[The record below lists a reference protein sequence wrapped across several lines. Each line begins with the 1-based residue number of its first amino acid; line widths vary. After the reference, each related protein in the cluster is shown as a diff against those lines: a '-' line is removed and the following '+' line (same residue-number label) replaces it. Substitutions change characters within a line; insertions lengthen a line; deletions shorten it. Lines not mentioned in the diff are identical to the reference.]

1 LADTD
6 DLVIFR
12 KHYDFTLYFYPV
24 IDNFPKREKFA
35 MCTKLKNKLYRIMD
49 LIIDANETQG
59 SKIRFLDRID
69 DELKKLKVQIRL
81 AKDMHYLSIRKHK
94 IVVKKID
101 EIGRLLGGWIK
112 SCKNKK

>member
-1 LADTD
+1 
-6 DLVIFR
+6 
-12 KHYDFTLYFYPV
+12 
-24 IDNFPKREKFA
+24 